1 MLQEEWLLESGVDT
15 SYTHQFHTDSTLS
28 MWTVKTMK
36 SPVHLLRRRLTARI
50 TPTACDAPGAG
61 SRVTPPVANRAG
73 GRVEVATRGA
83 LGLGL
88 SHYRARKPF
97 ACL

>member
-1 MLQEEWLLESGVDT
+1 MTMSAISHQRT
-15 SYTHQFHTDSTLS
+15 SFAADIYGAHHADC
-28 MWTVKTMK
+28 V
-36 SPVHLLRRRLTARI
+36 RRAWGGF
-50 TPTACDAPGAG
+50 ASDPGF
-61 SRVTPPVANRAG
+61 ANRAG